1 MVQFGSR
8 LPKKYKMDSVYIIR
22 HMDNKFKGI
31 IVSHDLTKS
40 QWGTQK
46 KLIQEAK
53 TNMEQDLMGEWVYC
67 VRGSPEQLKIARF
80 KKNC

>member
-1 MVQFGSR
+1 MR
-8 LPKKYKMDSVYIIR
+8 
-22 HMDNKFKGI
+22 NA
-31 IVSHDLTKS
+31 
-40 QWGTQK
+40 K